1 MMDELLAL
9 VREKQKQKER
19 QKERDKEREV
29 EKEKEKEKEEEMEA
43 ALYVNCLLLGL
54 DPSILASGGGGVISN
69 GSRLRAGLFRHPNP
83 RVGEALLH
91 FLLCALRGPYLS
103 SKDFAGVWP
112 IFDAAQS
119 RDFRKIVQGL
129 INELEAQG
137 ALPRSNSRVSS
148 LATCCGQRFVE
159 LLWQLSALALREVH
173 QRVFPADVAANPL
186 PAPLAEIMFENS
198 HATALLGVTK
208 ARIALERR
216 KFLQGAATAVQRQG
230 IWSSLA
236 HDMTAEYRSLCSEEA
251 YLDQELEKLHQ
262 ELEEDGKFRER
273 SKGNMARARADMA
286 PVRVKSIPVDRA
298 SQLWESLL
306 AHTEQNAKH
315 ASGPI
320 QDLIS
325 HQEHR
330 YRIDG
335 AALRAA
341 MMDCDSKSLHADMS
355 LDDAN
360 QKLIQ
365 GEEEGGFKHSHSS
378 DRTTEGLLTIEE
390 THSTSNN
397 NTTAKDIA
405 HLDVAQVLQS
415 WTSALQQIHKQIVSL
430 ARVNDGSSGPQ
441 LIKNLME
448 GEENSYIH
456 ALHGTLAENRQRLVN
471 IEVLMEHLKETMAG
485 MKEVISSLQKQVY
498 SPDVISDSN
507 AAESPLCGPFS
518 PSQASISTRGN
529 SLHLALIHHPLS
541 LKEEDL
547 QDLILTRLDL
557 MEDLDSSQGA
567 DNANPKTGG
576 QAPLRTN
583 YEGRRTTLRS
593 GGIQ

>member
-9 VREKQKQKER
+9 VREKQKEKER

-29 EKEKEKEKEEEMEA
+29 EKEKEKEKEEDMEA

-186 PAPLAEIMFENS
+186 PAPLAEIMLENS

-216 KFLQGAATAVQRQG
+216 KFLQGAAMAVQRQG

-273 SKGNMARARADMA
+273 SKGNLARARADMA

-360 QKLIQ
+360 HKLIQ
-365 GEEEGGFKHSHSS
+365 GEEEGGLKHSHSS
-378 DRTTEGLLTIEE
+378 ERTTEGLLTIEE
-390 THSTSNN
+390 THSTSDN

-430 ARVNDGSSGPQ
+430 ARANDGSSAPQ
-441 LIKNLME
+441 LLKNLME

-507 AAESPLCGPFS
+507 AAESRLCGPFS
-518 PSQASISTRGN
+518 PSQASISTRGEQITPCSHSS
-529 SLHLALIHHPLS
+529 SLVT
-541 LKEEDL
+541 K
-547 QDLILTRLDL
+547 R
-557 MEDLDSSQGA
+557 SSQGA
-567 DNANPKTGG
+567 GNANPKTGG